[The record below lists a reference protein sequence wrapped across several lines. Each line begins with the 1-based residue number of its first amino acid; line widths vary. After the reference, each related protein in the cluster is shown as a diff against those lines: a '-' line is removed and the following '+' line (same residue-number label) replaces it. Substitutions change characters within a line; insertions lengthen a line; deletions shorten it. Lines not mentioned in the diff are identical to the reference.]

1 VAFLLRVSYDMRYFF
16 TDFEKGGRELT
27 TVGQIGID
35 LILNKKPFEKS
46 IGNMQN
52 TANDA
57 GAKIANSFSSMTKKI
72 NMAIGAIAVGKIG
85 QAIAKMGK
93 SCIDLGSDLA
103 EVQNVVDV
111 TFKTM
116 SGSVDKWAKSASA
129 QFGLSET
136 MAKKYV
142 GTFGSM
148 AEAFGFSEKQA
159 YNMSTALT
167 GLAGDVASF
176 YNISQDEAYTKLKSV
191 FSGETETLKDLGI
204 VMTQTALDSYSLA
217 NGYGKTTSA
226 MTEAEKVSL
235 RFAFVQNQLKNATG
249 DFARTQDSWAN
260 QTRILQLR
268 FESLKATIGQG
279 LISALN
285 PVLRMINDLL
295 GRVTSL
301 ADKFKSFMN
310 DVFGNTSSE
319 STSNSIDKATQ
330 SASSLTNEANNSS
343 NAINNISNSAKKAK
357 KSLAGFDKLNV
368 LTSSSASGT
377 GSSAN
382 NSTPSSSFSSGK
394 PKTSNKAIDKAL
406 NKYRDV
412 VNSIKNTFGKIKDA
426 VSAIGQ
432 SWVKVWK
439 NGTGD
444 KILTNIRRLL
454 KHCIDDIGLI
464 AEAFT
469 QAWKKGGLGDE
480 VIQSIMDRVNSLI
493 RLIDVIARDFGKIWS
508 DGTGVRIWTNILKI
522 IRNCNNSV
530 TALRQRITIAWN
542 KNQLG
547 QKIWRDILG
556 IVEDITGW
564 VADMSKIHLDW
575 LENLDLYPIMSAVE
589 KLTGAFR
596 RLLKAVGEKLKTAY
610 KDVLLPLAKWTI
622 EKAVPKLVEALG
634 DALDFVSQVINGMSA
649 GDISA
654 IAGALGAVGTSIV
667 VFKAGRTIASGID
680 KVRGAIS
687 LFFNFI
693 NKNPAVAVFLGF
705 ASAIG
710 AIVTAVRT
718 YNQLTWSASEAGKFA
733 KKIDELSS
741 NLEKAKDNIETTL
754 TETMDSLDKVYTD
767 NALIDGYE
775 KKLDELL
782 KKATLTPEEA
792 GQLNTIVKYFK
803 DNVPNFAKVWNN
815 YVQVSKNGTI
825 KLKGNQ
831 KTIRRE
837 IRKTIEQYKKLSAQE
852 AISDLA
858 TNTNKSKISA
868 KTELNKAENDYDK
881 YIQKLKKQDE
891 KVKRLKNTLIW
902 YENSKPNSYGTDSGY
917 LTTQTEYQG
926 AVATLN
932 SYTKQL
938 SKVEKPYKNALA
950 SYTKL
955 ETKTTELSKMQGVLN
970 GNYKDASA
978 VLLAYN
984 QGLISLD
991 DVQKNTKKSL
1001 GQLKKEAKK
1010 SGENVCLGFE
1020 KGTNEYTKK
1029 LVTNK
1034 NELATKYINQAK
1046 KTLGIHS
1053 PSKVM
1058 QKIGRYTAQGFLI
1071 GVNSQNKSVSKTM
1084 RRMWNR
1090 IKAPFTSVSEWF
1102 GNIFKGAWN
1111 AIKKAFTGVGKWFKN
1126 LFNGIISFIKAPINF
1141 LIDGLNTLIKGVN
1154 KISFDVPK
1162 WVPAIGGKKFGF
1174 DIPQIPKLAKGGL
1187 VKAPTLAVVGDNV
1200 GASTGNPEVVAPLNK
1215 LQSIINNNNSTDTA
1229 TQAEILAYLKRLYE
1243 LLIVFRNN
1251 GGNSYEFV
1259 AKLNG
1264 KQLFEE
1270 MVRQN
1275 ELDKKR
1281 HSGKSRLI

>member
-1 VAFLLRVSYDMRYFF
+1 M
-16 TDFEKGGRELT
+16 T
-27 TVGQIGID
+27 TAGQIGID
-35 LILNKKPFEKS
+35 LILNSTSFKKSLNNIQTKANNAGTKISKAFSSS
-46 IGNMQN
+46 INSTQAQIN
-52 TANDA
+52 SA
-57 GAKIANSFSSMTKKI
+57 GSKISNSFGKIAKTVGTAFSVAMITRF
-72 NMAIGAIAVGKIG
+72 
-85 QAIAKMGK
+85 GK
-93 SCIDLGSDLA
+93 SCIDLGSDLT

-111 TFKTM
+111 TFKNM
-116 SGSVDKWAKSASA
+116 SSSVDKWAKQSQS

-176 YNISQDEAYTKLKSV
+176 YNITQDEAYTKLKSV

-204 VMTQTALDSYSLA
+204 VMTQTALDSYALA

-235 RFAFVQNQLKNATG
+235 RFAFVQDQLKNATG

-268 FESLKATIGQG
+268 FESLKATLGQG
-279 LISALN
+279 LINVFA
-285 PVLRMINDLL
+285 PVLKLVNALIL
-295 GRVTSL
+295 RVGTL
-301 ADKFKSFMN
+301 ADKFKEFT
-310 DVFGNTSSE
+310 DKVFGNAGSSDTSNSLDSATK
-319 STSNSIDKATQ
+319 STSN
-330 SASSLTNEANNSS
+330 LTNEANNSS
-343 NAINNISNSAKKAK
+343 KAIDKVSKSAKKAK
-357 KSLAGFDKLNV
+357 NNLASFDKLNV
-368 LTSSSASGT
+368 LTKASTSATTSSNPSTSN
-377 GSSAN
+377 SSNLPKNIN
-382 NSTPSSSFSSGK
+382 NNTA
-394 PKTSNKAIDKAL
+394 NKAIDRVL
-406 NKYRDV
+406 NKWKSV
-412 VNSIKNTFGKIKDA
+412 INSIKNTLGKIKSA
-426 VSAIGQ
+426 LIAIGK
-432 SWVKVWK
+432 SWVNVWK
-439 NGTGD
+439 NGTGE
-444 KILTNIRRLL
+444 KILSNIRKLL
-454 KHCIDDIGLI
+454 KHCIDNIGFI
-464 AEAFT
+464 ADAFT
-469 QAWKKGGLGDE
+469 KAWEKGNLGNQ
-480 VIQSIMDRVNSLI
+480 VVQSILDRFNSLI
-493 RLIDVIARDFGKIWS
+493 ELIDVIAKDFGEVWNE
-508 DGTGVRIWTNILKI
+508 GVGVRIWTNILKI

-547 QKIWRDILG
+547 KKIWRDILG

-596 RLLKAVGEKLKTAY
+596 KLLKAIGEKLKTAY

-654 IAGALGAVGTSIV
+654 IAGALGAVGTAIV

-815 YVQVSKNGTI
+815 YVQASKNGTI

-831 KTIRRE
+831 KTIRAE
-837 IRKTIEQYKKLSAQE
+837 IKKTIEQYKNLANQQ

-858 TNTNKSKISA
+858 TTTTKSKISA

-891 KVKRLKNTLIW
+891 KVKKLKNTLIW

-917 LTTQTEYQG
+917 LTTQTKYQG

-938 SKVEKPYKNALA
+938 SKVEKPYKEALA

-970 GNYKDASA
+970 GNYSDASA

-1010 SGENVCLGFE
+1010 SGKNICFGLEE
-1020 KGTNEYTKK
+1020 GTKEYSNKLKTTK
-1029 LVTNK
+1029 NQ
-1034 NELATKYINQAK
+1034 LAESYLKQAK
-1046 KTLGIHS
+1046 DTLGIHS
-1053 PSKVM
+1053 PSREMK
-1058 QKIGRYTAQGFLI
+1058 KIGRYTAQGFLI

-1084 RRMWNR
+1084 QGLWNR
-1090 IKAPFTSVSEWF
+1090 IKSPFANVGTWF

-1126 LFNGIISFIKAPINF
+1126 LFNGILKFIKAPINF

-1162 WVPAIGGKKFGF
+1162 WVPGIGGKKFGF
-1174 DIPQIPKLAKGGL
+1174 DIPQIPHLAKGGL
-1187 VKAPTLAVVGDNV
+1187 VKAPTLAVVGDNM
-1200 GASTGNPEVVAPLNK
+1200 GASSGNPEVVSPLNK
-1215 LQSIINNNNSTDTA
+1215 LKGMIQESSDNGDT
-1229 TQAEILAYLKRLYE
+1229 EILSQILLYLKRMYE
-1243 LLIVFRNN
+1243 MFIIFRNK
-1251 GGNSYEFV
+1251 GGNTYEFV
-1259 AKLNG
+1259 AKING
-1264 KQLFEE
+1264 SDIFKEI
-1270 MVRQN
+1270 VKQN
-1275 ELDKKR
+1275 EMYKKR
-1281 HSGKSRLI
+1281 HNGKSAFV

>member
-1 VAFLLRVSYDMRYFF
+1 MLM
-16 TDFEKGGRELT
+16 T
-27 TVGQIGID
+27 TAGQIGID
-35 LILNKKPFEKS
+35 LILNSTSFKKSLNNIQTKANNAGTKISKAFSSS
-46 IGNMQN
+46 INSTQAQIN
-52 TANDA
+52 SA
-57 GAKIANSFSSMTKKI
+57 GSKISNSFGKIAKTVGTAFSVAMITRF
-72 NMAIGAIAVGKIG
+72 
-85 QAIAKMGK
+85 GK
-93 SCIDLGSDLA
+93 SCIDLGSDLT

-111 TFKTM
+111 TFKNM
-116 SGSVDKWAKSASA
+116 SSSVDKWAKQSQS

-159 YNMSTALT
+159 YNMSTTLT

-176 YNISQDEAYTKLKSV
+176 YNITQDEAYTKLKSV

-204 VMTQTALDSYSLA
+204 VMTQTALDSYALS
-217 NGYGKTTSA
+217 NGFGKTTSQ

-268 FESLKATIGQG
+268 FESLKATLGQG
-279 LISALN
+279 LIN
-285 PVLRMINDLL
+285 VFTPVLKLVNALIL
-295 GRVTSL
+295 RVGTL
-301 ADKFKSFMN
+301 ADKFKEFT
-310 DVFGNTSSE
+310 DKVFGNAGSSDTSNSLDSATK
-319 STSNSIDKATQ
+319 STSN
-330 SASSLTNEANNSS
+330 LTNEANNSS
-343 NAINNISNSAKKAK
+343 KAIDKVSKSATKAK
-357 KSLAGFDKLNV
+357 NNLASFDKLNV
-368 LTSSSASGT
+368 LTKTSTST
-377 GSSAN
+377 
-382 NSTPSSSFSSGK
+382 TPSSNPSTSNSSNL
-394 PKTSNKAIDKAL
+394 PKNINNNTANKAIDRVL
-406 NKYRDV
+406 NKWKSV
-412 VNSIKNTFGKIKDA
+412 INSIKNTLGKIKSA
-426 VSAIGQ
+426 LIAIGK
-432 SWVKVWK
+432 SWVNVWK
-439 NGTGD
+439 NGTGE
-444 KILTNIRRLL
+444 KILSNIRKLL
-454 KHCIDDIGLI
+454 KHCIDNIGFI
-464 AEAFT
+464 ADAFT
-469 QAWKKGGLGDE
+469 KAWKKGNLGNQ
-480 VIQSIMDRVNSLI
+480 VVQSILDRFNSLI
-493 RLIDVIARDFGKIWS
+493 ELIDVIAKDFGEVWNE
-508 DGTGVRIWTNILKI
+508 GVGVRIWTNILKI

-547 QKIWRDILG
+547 KKIWRDILG

-596 RLLKAVGEKLKTAY
+596 KLLKAIGEKLKTAY

-654 IAGALGAVGTSIV
+654 IAGALGAVGTAIV

-718 YNQLTWSASEAGKFA
+718 YNQLTWSTSEAGKFA

-741 NLEKAKDNIETTL
+741 DLEKTKDSIETTL

-815 YVQVSKNGTI
+815 YVQASKNGTI

-831 KTIRRE
+831 KTIRAE
-837 IRKTIEQYKKLSAQE
+837 IKKTIEQYKNLANQQ

-858 TNTNKSKISA
+858 TTTTKSKISA

-891 KVKRLKNTLIW
+891 KVKKLKNTLIW

-917 LTTQTEYQG
+917 LTTQTKYQG

-938 SKVEKPYKNALA
+938 SKVEKPYKEALA

-970 GNYKDASA
+970 GNYSDASA

-1010 SGENVCLGFE
+1010 SGKNICFGLEE
-1020 KGTNEYTKK
+1020 GTKEYSNKLKTTK
-1029 LVTNK
+1029 NQ
-1034 NELATKYINQAK
+1034 LAESYLKQAK
-1046 KTLGIHS
+1046 DTLGIHS
-1053 PSKVM
+1053 PSREMK
-1058 QKIGRYTAQGFLI
+1058 KIGRYTAQGFLI

-1090 IKAPFTSVSEWF
+1090 IKAPFTSVAEWF

-1126 LFNGIISFIKAPINF
+1126 LFNGILKFIKAPINF

-1154 KISFDVPK
+1154 KISFNVPK
-1162 WVPAIGGKKFGF
+1162 WVPSIGGKKFGF
-1174 DIPQIPKLAKGGL
+1174 DIPQIPHLAKGGL
-1187 VKAPTLAVVGDNV
+1187 VKAPTLAVVGDNM
-1200 GASTGNPEVVAPLNK
+1200 GASSGNPEVVSPLNK
-1215 LQSIINNNNSTDTA
+1215 LKGMIQESSDNGDT
-1229 TQAEILAYLKRLYE
+1229 EILSQILLYLKRMYE
-1243 LLIVFRNN
+1243 MFIIFRNK
-1251 GGNSYEFV
+1251 GGNTYEFI
-1259 AKLNG
+1259 AKING
-1264 KQLFEE
+1264 SDIFKEI
-1270 MVRQN
+1270 VKQN
-1275 ELDKKR
+1275 EMYKKR
-1281 HSGKSRLI
+1281 HNGKSAFV

>member
-1 VAFLLRVSYDMRYFF
+1 MLM
-16 TDFEKGGRELT
+16 T
-27 TVGQIGID
+27 TAGQIGID
-35 LILNKKPFEKS
+35 LILNSTSFKKS
-46 IGNMQN
+46 LNNIQ
-52 TANDA
+52 TQANNA
-57 GAKIANSFSSMTKKI
+57 GSKIAKSLSGVQSQANIAGSKISNSFSK
-72 NMAIGAIAVGKIG
+72 
-85 QAIAKMGK
+85 IAKVVGTAFSVAMITRFGK
-93 SCIDLGSDLA
+93 SCIDLGSDLT

-111 TFKTM
+111 TFKNM
-116 SGSVDKWAKSASA
+116 SSSVDKWAKSASS

-176 YNISQDEAYTKLKSV
+176 YNITQDEAYTKLKSV

-204 VMTQTALDSYSLA
+204 VMTQTALDSYALA

-235 RFAFVQNQLKNATG
+235 RFAFVQDQLKNATG

-268 FESLKATIGQG
+268 FESLKATLGQG

-295 GRVTSL
+295 GHITSL
-301 ADKFKSFMN
+301 ADRFKSFMN

-343 NAINNISNSAKKAK
+343 DAIKNISNSAKKAK

-377 GSSAN
+377 GSSTN
-382 NSTPSSSFSSGK
+382 NSTPSSTVSGK
-394 PKTSNKAIDKAL
+394 HKTSNKAIDKAL

-412 VNSIKNTFGKIKDA
+412 VNSIKNTFSKIKDA

-432 SWVKVWK
+432 SWVKIWK

-493 RLIDVIARDFGKIWS
+493 HLIDVITRDFGKVWS

-547 QKIWRDILG
+547 KKIWRDILG

-575 LENLDLYPIMSAVE
+575 LENLDLYPIMSVVE

-596 RLLKAVGEKLKTAY
+596 KLLKAVGEKLKTAY

-654 IAGALGAVGTSIV
+654 IAGALGAVGTAIV

-815 YVQVSKNGTI
+815 YVQASKNGTI

-831 KTIRRE
+831 KTIRAE
-837 IRKTIEQYKKLSAQE
+837 IKKTIEQYKNLANQQ

-858 TNTNKSKISA
+858 TTTTKSKISA

-891 KVKRLKNTLIW
+891 KVKKLKNTLIW

-917 LTTQTEYQG
+917 LTTQTKYQG

-938 SKVEKPYKNALA
+938 SKVEKPYKEALA

-1010 SGENVCLGFE
+1010 SGKNIYFGLEE
-1020 KGTNEYTKK
+1020 GTKEYSNKLKTTK
-1029 LVTNK
+1029 NQ
-1034 NELATKYINQAK
+1034 LAESYLKQAK
-1046 KTLGIHS
+1046 KTLGIRS
-1053 PSKVM
+1053 PSREMK
-1058 QKIGRYTAQGFLI
+1058 KIGRYTAQGFLL

-1090 IKAPFTSVSEWF
+1090 IKAPFTSVADWF

-1126 LFNGIISFIKAPINF
+1126 LFNGILKFIKAPINF

-1162 WVPAIGGKKFGF
+1162 WVPGIGGKKFGF
-1174 DIPQIPKLAKGGL
+1174 DIPQIPHLAKGGL
-1187 VKAPTLAVVGDNV
+1187 VKAPTLAVVGDNM
-1200 GASTGNPEVVAPLNK
+1200 GASSGNPEVVSPLNK
-1215 LQSIINNNNSTDTA
+1215 LKGMIQESSDNGDT
-1229 TQAEILAYLKRLYE
+1229 EILSQILLYLKRMYE
-1243 LLIVFRNN
+1243 MFIIFRNK
-1251 GGNSYEFV
+1251 GGNTYEFV
-1259 AKLNG
+1259 AKING
-1264 KQLFEE
+1264 SDIFKEI
-1270 MVRQN
+1270 VKQN
-1275 ELDKKR
+1275 EMYKKR
-1281 HSGKSRLI
+1281 HNGKSAFV

>member
-1 VAFLLRVSYDMRYFF
+1 MRVSYDMRYFF

-27 TVGQIGID
+27 SVGQIGID

-330 SASSLTNEANNSS
+330 SASNLTNEANNSS
-343 NAINNISNSAKKAK
+343 NAINNISSSAKKAK

-377 GSSAN
+377 GSSVN
-382 NSTPSSSFSSGK
+382 NSTPSSAVSGK

-426 VSAIGQ
+426 VIAIGQ

-469 QAWKKGGLGDE
+469 KAWKKGGLGDE

-493 RLIDVIARDFGKIWS
+493 RLIDVIARDFGKVWS

-547 QKIWRDILG
+547 KKIWRDILG

-596 RLLKAVGEKLKTAY
+596 KLLKAVGEKLKTAY

-634 DALDFVSQVINGMSA
+634 DALDFVSQVISGMSA

-654 IAGALGAVGTSIV
+654 IAGALGAVGTAIV
-667 VFKAGRTIASGID
+667 VFKAGRTIASGIN
-680 KVRGAIS
+680 KVRGAFS
-687 LFFNFI
+687 LFFDFI

-710 AIVTAVRT
+710 AIVTAVKT
-718 YNQLTWSASEAGKFA
+718 YSQLKWSTSEAGKFSQ
-733 KKIDELSS
+733 KMDEISS
-741 NLEKAKDNIETTL
+741 DLEKTKDDIETTL

-767 NALIDGYE
+767 NALIDEYE
-775 KKLDELL
+775 KKLDKLL

-803 DNVPNFAKVWNN
+803 DNVPNFTNVWNN

-831 KTIRRE
+831 KTIRGE

-858 TNTNKSKISA
+858 TNTTKSKISS
-868 KTELNKAENDYDK
+868 KTDLNKIEAEYDK
-881 YIQKLKKQDE
+881 GAEKIKKQNA
-891 KVKRLKNTLIW
+891 KVKKLHAEIVKIEKND
-902 YENSKPNSYGTDSGY
+902 PNYTFNGHYNHLLNQYDTEKGKLYDFTTAFDKVKKQYDKANKSY
-917 LTTQTEYQG
+917 
-926 AVATLN
+926 A
-932 SYTKQL
+932 
-938 SKVEKPYKNALA
+938 
-950 SYTKL
+950 KL
-955 ETKTTELSKMQGVLN
+955 DLQTTELSKIQGVLN

-1010 SGENVCLGFE
+1010 SGKNICFGLEE
-1020 KGTNEYTKK
+1020 GTKEYLDKLKTTK
-1029 LVTNK
+1029 NQ
-1034 NELATKYINQAK
+1034 LAESYLKQAK
-1046 KTLGIHS
+1046 DTLGIHS
-1053 PSKVM
+1053 PSREMK
-1058 QKIGRYTAQGFLI
+1058 KIGRYTAQGFLI
-1071 GVNSQNKSVSKTM
+1071 GVNSKNKSISKTM
-1084 RRMWNR
+1084 RGMWNR
-1090 IKAPFTSVSEWF
+1090 IKAPFTSVAEWF

-1229 TQAEILAYLKRLYE
+1229 TLAEILAYLKRLYE
-1243 LLIVFRNN
+1243 LLIVFKNN

>member
-1 VAFLLRVSYDMRYFF
+1 M
-16 TDFEKGGRELT
+16 T
-27 TVGQIGID
+27 TAGQIGID
-35 LILNKKPFEKS
+35 LILNSTSFKKSLNNIQTK
-46 IGNMQN
+46 
-52 TANDA
+52 ANNA
-57 GAKIANSFSSMTKKI
+57 GSKIAKSLSGVQSQANSVGSKVSNSFSK
-72 NMAIGAIAVGKIG
+72 
-85 QAIAKMGK
+85 IAKVVGTAFSVAMITRFGK
-93 SCIDLGSDLA
+93 SCIDLGSDLT

-111 TFKTM
+111 TFKNI
-116 SGSVDKWAKSASA
+116 SSSVDKWAKQSQS

-176 YNISQDEAYTKLKSV
+176 YNITQDEAYTKLKSV

-204 VMTQTALDSYSLA
+204 VMTQTALDSYALS
-217 NGYGKTTSA
+217 NGFGKTTSQ

-235 RFAFVQNQLKNATG
+235 RFAFVQDQLKNATG

-268 FESLKATIGQG
+268 FESLKATLGQG
-279 LISALN
+279 LINVFA
-285 PVLRMINDLL
+285 PVLKLVNALIL
-295 GRVTSL
+295 RVGTL
-301 ADKFKSFMN
+301 ADKFKEFT
-310 DVFGNTSSE
+310 DKVFGNAGSSDTSNSLDSATK
-319 STSNSIDKATQ
+319 STSN
-330 SASSLTNEANNSS
+330 LTNEANNSS
-343 NAINNISNSAKKAK
+343 KAIDKVSKSAKKAK
-357 KSLAGFDKLNV
+357 NNLANFDKLNV
-368 LTSSSASGT
+368 LTKTSTST
-377 GSSAN
+377 
-382 NSTPSSSFSSGK
+382 TPSSNPSTSNSSNL
-394 PKTSNKAIDKAL
+394 PKNINNNTANKAIDRVL
-406 NKYRDV
+406 NKWKSV
-412 VNSIKNTFGKIKDA
+412 INSIKNTLGKIKSA
-426 VSAIGQ
+426 LIAIGK
-432 SWVKVWK
+432 SWVNVWK
-439 NGTGD
+439 NGTGE
-444 KILTNIRRLL
+444 KILSNIRKLL
-454 KHCIDDIGLI
+454 KHCIDNIGFI
-464 AEAFT
+464 ADAFT
-469 QAWKKGGLGDE
+469 KAWKKGNLGNQ
-480 VIQSIMDRVNSLI
+480 VVQSILDRFNSLI
-493 RLIDVIARDFGKIWS
+493 ELIDVIAKDFGEVWNE
-508 DGTGVRIWTNILKI
+508 GVGVRIWTNILKI

-547 QKIWRDILG
+547 KKIWRDILG

-596 RLLKAVGEKLKTAY
+596 KLLKAVGEKLKTAY

-654 IAGALGAVGTSIV
+654 IAGALSAVGTAIV

-741 NLEKAKDNIETTL
+741 DLEKTKDNIETTL

-815 YVQVSKNGTI
+815 YVQASKNGTI

-831 KTIRRE
+831 KTIRAE
-837 IRKTIEQYKKLSAQE
+837 IKKTIEQYKNLANQQ

-858 TNTNKSKISA
+858 TTTTKSKISA

-891 KVKRLKNTLIW
+891 KVKKLKNTLIW

-917 LTTQTEYQG
+917 LTTQTKYQG

-938 SKVEKPYKNALA
+938 SKVEKPYKEALA

-970 GNYKDASA
+970 GNYSDASA

-1010 SGENVCLGFE
+1010 SGKNICFGLEE
-1020 KGTNEYTKK
+1020 GTKEYSNKLKTTK
-1029 LVTNK
+1029 NQ
-1034 NELATKYINQAK
+1034 LAESYLKQAK
-1046 KTLGIHS
+1046 DTLGIHS
-1053 PSKVM
+1053 PSREMK
-1058 QKIGRYTAQGFLI
+1058 KIGRYTAQGFLI
-1071 GVNSQNKSVSKTM
+1071 GVNSQNKNVSKTM

-1162 WVPAIGGKKFGF
+1162 WVPSIGGKKFGF
-1174 DIPQIPKLAKGGL
+1174 DIPQIPHLAKGGL
-1187 VKAPTLAVVGDNV
+1187 VKAPTLAVVGDNM
-1200 GASTGNPEVVAPLNK
+1200 GASSGNPEVVSPLNK
-1215 LQSIINNNNSTDTA
+1215 LKGMIQESSDNGDT
-1229 TQAEILAYLKRLYE
+1229 EILSQILLYLKRMYE
-1243 LLIVFRNN
+1243 MFIIFRNK
-1251 GGNSYEFV
+1251 GGNTYEFV
-1259 AKLNG
+1259 AKING
-1264 KQLFEE
+1264 SDIFKEI
-1270 MVRQN
+1270 VKQN
-1275 ELDKKR
+1275 EMYKKR
-1281 HSGKSRLI
+1281 HNGKSAFV

>member
-1 VAFLLRVSYDMRYFF
+1 M
-16 TDFEKGGRELT
+16 T
-27 TVGQIGID
+27 TAGQIGID
-35 LILNKKPFEKS
+35 LILNSTSFKKS
-46 IGNMQN
+46 LNNIQ
-52 TANDA
+52 TQANNA
-57 GAKIANSFSSMTKKI
+57 GSKISNSFSK
-72 NMAIGAIAVGKIG
+72 
-85 QAIAKMGK
+85 IAKVVGTAFSVAMITRFGK
-93 SCIDLGSDLA
+93 SCIDLGSDLT

-111 TFKTM
+111 TFKNM
-116 SGSVDKWAKSASA
+116 SSSVDKWAKQSQS

-176 YNISQDEAYTKLKSV
+176 YNITQDEAYTKLKSV

-204 VMTQTALDSYSLA
+204 VMTQTALDSYALA

-235 RFAFVQNQLKNATG
+235 RFAFVQDQLKNATG

-268 FESLKATIGQG
+268 FESLKATLGQG
-279 LISALN
+279 LIN
-285 PVLRMINDLL
+285 VFTPVLKLVNALIL
-295 GRVTSL
+295 RVGTL
-301 ADKFKSFMN
+301 ADKFKEFT
-310 DVFGNTSSE
+310 DKVFGNAGSSDTSNSLDSATK
-319 STSNSIDKATQ
+319 STSN
-330 SASSLTNEANNSS
+330 LTNEANNSS
-343 NAINNISNSAKKAK
+343 NAINNISSSAKKAK

-368 LTSSSASGT
+368 LTSNSTSGT

-382 NSTPSSSFSSGK
+382 NSTPSSSVSGK

-426 VSAIGQ
+426 LSAIGQ
-432 SWVKVWK
+432 SWAKIWK

-469 QAWKKGGLGDE
+469 KAWKKGGLGDE

-493 RLIDVIARDFGKIWS
+493 RLIDVIARDFGKVWS

-547 QKIWRDILG
+547 KKIWRDILG

-596 RLLKAVGEKLKTAY
+596 KLLKAIGEKLKTAY

-634 DALDFVSQVINGMSA
+634 DALDFVSQVISGMSA

-654 IAGALGAVGTSIV
+654 IAGALGAVGTAVV

-710 AIVTAVRT
+710 AIVTAVKT
-718 YNQLTWSASEAGKFA
+718 YSQLKWSTSEAGKFSQ
-733 KKIDELSS
+733 KMDEISS
-741 NLEKAKDNIETTL
+741 DLEKTKDDIETTL

-767 NALIDGYE
+767 NALIDEYE

-803 DNVPNFAKVWNN
+803 DNVPNFTKVWNN

-825 KLKGNQ
+825 ELKGNQ
-831 KTIRRE
+831 KTIRAE
-837 IRKTIEQYKKLSAQE
+837 IKKTIEQYKNLANQQ

-858 TNTNKSKISA
+858 TSTSKEKISS
-868 KTELNKAENDYDK
+868 KTKLNDIEEDYNKYANKIKKEN
-881 YIQKLKKQDE
+881 E
-891 KVKRLKNTLIW
+891 KVKRLSNTLIW
-902 YENSKPNSYGTDSGY
+902 YENSDPYYSTNGEYLKVQGQYQQAKANLTDF
-917 LTTQTEYQG
+917 TNAFE
-926 AVATLN
+926 
-932 SYTKQL
+932 
-938 SKVEKPYKNALA
+938 KVKKKYDEANK

-955 ETKTTELSKMQGVLN
+955 DLQTTELSKIQGVLN

-1010 SGENVCLGFE
+1010 SGKNICFGLEE
-1020 KGTNEYTKK
+1020 GTKEYSDKLKTTK
-1029 LVTNK
+1029 NQ
-1034 NELATKYINQAK
+1034 LAESYLKQAK
-1046 KTLGIHS
+1046 DTLGIHS
-1053 PSKVM
+1053 PSREMK
-1058 QKIGRYTAQGFLI
+1058 KIGRYTAQGFLI

-1084 RRMWNR
+1084 QGVWNR
-1090 IKAPFTSVSEWF
+1090 IKSPFANVGTWF
-1102 GNIFKGAWN
+1102 SNIFKGAWN
-1111 AIKKAFTGVGKWFKN
+1111 GIKSVFSGVDKWFKN
-1126 LFNGIISFIKAPINF
+1126 LFNGILKFIKAPINF

-1162 WVPAIGGKKFGF
+1162 WVPSIGGKKFGF
-1174 DIPQIPKLAKGGL
+1174 DIQQIPHLAKGGL
-1187 VKAPTLAVVGDNV
+1187 VKAPTLAVVGDNM
-1200 GASTGNPEVVAPLNK
+1200 GASSGNPEVVSPLNK
-1215 LQSIINNNNSTDTA
+1215 LKGMIQESSDNGDT
-1229 TQAEILAYLKRLYE
+1229 EILSQILLYLKRMYE
-1243 LLIVFRNN
+1243 MFIIFRNK
-1251 GGNSYEFV
+1251 GGNTYEFV
-1259 AKLNG
+1259 AKING
-1264 KQLFEE
+1264 SDIFKEI
-1270 MVRQN
+1270 VKQN
-1275 ELDKKR
+1275 EMYKKR
-1281 HSGKSRLI
+1281 HNGKSAFV

>member
-1 VAFLLRVSYDMRYFF
+1 MRVSYDMRYFF

-27 TVGQIGID
+27 SVGQIGID

-93 SCIDLGSDLA
+93 SCIDLGSDLT

-111 TFKTM
+111 TFKSM
-116 SGSVDKWAKSASA
+116 SGSVDKWAKSASS

-148 AEAFGFSEKQA
+148 AEVFGFSEKQA

-176 YNISQDEAYTKLKSV
+176 YNITQDEAYTKLKSV

-204 VMTQTALDSYSLA
+204 VMTQTALDSYALS
-217 NGYGKTTSA
+217 NGFGKTTSQ

-235 RFAFVQNQLKNATG
+235 RFAFVQDQLKNATG

-301 ADKFKSFMN
+301 ADRFKSFMN

-343 NAINNISNSAKKAK
+343 DAIKNISNSAKKAK

-382 NSTPSSSFSSGK
+382 NSTPSSTVSGK

-412 VNSIKNTFGKIKDA
+412 VNSIKNTFSKIKDA

-432 SWVKVWK
+432 SWVKIWK

-493 RLIDVIARDFGKIWS
+493 HLIDVIARDFGKVWS

-547 QKIWRDILG
+547 KKIWRDILG

-564 VADMSKIHLDW
+564 LADMSKIHLDW

-596 RLLKAVGEKLKTAY
+596 KLLKAIGEKLKTAY

-654 IAGALGAVGTSIV
+654 IAGALGAVGTAIV

-693 NKNPAVAVFLGF
+693 NKNPAVSVFLGF

-831 KTIRRE
+831 KTIRAE
-837 IRKTIEQYKKLSAQE
+837 IKKTIEQYKNLANQQ

-858 TNTNKSKISA
+858 TTTTKSKISA

-891 KVKRLKNTLIW
+891 KVKKLKNTLIW

-917 LTTQTEYQG
+917 LTTQTKYQG

-938 SKVEKPYKNALA
+938 SKVEKPYKDALA
-950 SYTKL
+950 SYAKL
-955 ETKTTELSKMQGVLN
+955 DLQTTELSKIQGVLN

-1010 SGENVCLGFE
+1010 SGKNICFGLEE
-1020 KGTNEYTKK
+1020 GTKEYSNKLKTTK
-1029 LVTNK
+1029 NQ
-1034 NELATKYINQAK
+1034 LAESYLKQAK
-1046 KTLGIHS
+1046 KTLGIRS
-1053 PSKVM
+1053 PSREM
-1058 QKIGRYTAQGFLI
+1058 RKIGRYTAQGFLL

-1162 WVPAIGGKKFGF
+1162 WVPGIGGKKFGF
-1174 DIPQIPKLAKGGL
+1174 DIPQIPHLAKGGL
-1187 VKAPTLAVVGDNV
+1187 VKTPTLAVVGDNM
-1200 GASTGNPEVVAPLNK
+1200 GASSGNPEVVSPLNK
-1215 LQSIINNNNSTDTA
+1215 LKGMIQESSDNGDT
-1229 TQAEILAYLKRLYE
+1229 EILSQILLYLKRMYE
-1243 LLIVFRNN
+1243 MFIIFRNK
-1251 GGNSYEFV
+1251 GGNTYEFV
-1259 AKLNG
+1259 AKING
-1264 KQLFEE
+1264 SDIFKEI
-1270 MVRQN
+1270 VKQN
-1275 ELDKKR
+1275 EMYKKR
-1281 HSGKSRLI
+1281 HNGKSAFV

>member
-1 VAFLLRVSYDMRYFF
+1 MAFLLRVSYDTRYFF
-16 TDFEKGGRELT
+16 TDFEKGGRKLT
-27 TVGQIGID
+27 SVGQIGID
-35 LILNKKPFEKS
+35 LILNKRPFEKS

-57 GAKIANSFSSMTKKI
+57 GAKIANSFSSMSKKI

-85 QAIAKMGK
+85 QAISKMGK
-93 SCIDLGSDLA
+93 SCIDLGSDLT

-116 SGSVDKWAKSASA
+116 SGSVDKWAKSASS

-176 YNISQDEAYTKLKSV
+176 YNITQDEAYTKLKSV

-204 VMTQTALDSYSLA
+204 VMTQTALDSYALA

-249 DFARTQDSWAN
+249 DFSRTQDQWAN

-285 PVLRMINDLL
+285 PVLLMINDLL

-310 DVFGNTSSE
+310 DVFGNKSSE
-319 STSNSIDKATQ
+319 SASNSIDKATQ

-343 NAINNISNSAKKAK
+343 NAINNISNSAKNAK

-368 LTSSSASGT
+368 LTSNSASGT

-382 NSTPSSSFSSGK
+382 NSTPSSAVSGK
-394 PKTSNKAIDKAL
+394 PKTNSNKAIDKAL

-432 SWVKVWK
+432 SWAKVWK
-439 NGTGD
+439 NGTGN

-469 QAWKKGGLGDE
+469 KAWKKGGLGDE

-493 RLIDVIARDFGKIWS
+493 RLIDVIARDFGKVWS

-547 QKIWRDILG
+547 KKIWRDILG

-654 IAGALGAVGTSIV
+654 IAGALGAVGTAIV

-680 KVRGAIS
+680 KVRGAFS
-687 LFFNFI
+687 LFFDFI

-710 AIVTAVRT
+710 AIVTAVKT
-718 YNQLTWSASEAGKFA
+718 YSQLKWSTSEAGKFSQ
-733 KKIDELSS
+733 KMDEISS
-741 NLEKAKDNIETTL
+741 DLEKTKDDIETTL

-767 NALIDGYE
+767 NALIDEYE

-803 DNVPNFAKVWNN
+803 DNVPNFTKVWNN

-831 KTIRRE
+831 KTIRSE
-837 IRKTIEQYKKLSAQE
+837 IKRTIEQYKNLANQQ

-858 TNTNKSKISA
+858 TSTSKEKISS
-868 KTELNKAENDYDK
+868 KTKLNDIEEDYNKYANKIKKEN
-881 YIQKLKKQDE
+881 E
-891 KVKRLKNTLIW
+891 KVKRLSNTLIW
-902 YENSKPNSYGTDSGY
+902 YENSDPYYSTNGEYLKVQGQYQQAKANLTDF
-917 LTTQTEYQG
+917 TNAFE
-926 AVATLN
+926 
-932 SYTKQL
+932 
-938 SKVEKPYKNALA
+938 KVKKKYDEANK

-955 ETKTTELSKMQGVLN
+955 DLQTTELSKIQGVLN

-1010 SGENVCLGFE
+1010 SGKNICFGLEE
-1020 KGTNEYTKK
+1020 GTKEYSDKLKTTK
-1029 LVTNK
+1029 NQ
-1034 NELATKYINQAK
+1034 LAESYLKQAK
-1046 KTLGIHS
+1046 DTLGIHS
-1053 PSKVM
+1053 PSREMK
-1058 QKIGRYTAQGFLI
+1058 KIGRYTAQGFLI
-1071 GVNSQNKSVSKTM
+1071 GVNSKNKSISKTM
-1084 RRMWNR
+1084 RGMWNR
-1090 IKAPFTSVSEWF
+1090 IKAPFTSVAEWF

-1243 LLIVFRNN
+1243 LLIVFKNN

-1281 HSGKSRLI
+1281 HNGKSRLI

>member
-1 VAFLLRVSYDMRYFF
+1 M
-16 TDFEKGGRELT
+16 T
-27 TVGQIGID
+27 TAGQIGID
-35 LILNKKPFEKS
+35 LILNSTSFKKSLNNIQTKANNAGTKISKAFSSSINSTQAQINSAGSKISNSFGKIAKVVGTAFSVAMITRFSKECVSAANIQTEAETKLTTVMRQRMSASNKAISSVKNYASALQETGVVGDEVQLAGAQQLSTFLKTDDALKKLMPAMNNLAVQQNGVNVTSES
-46 IGNMQN
+46 MVNIGNLMGKVMQGQTSALTRVGITFSDAQAQVLKYGNEEQRAAMLSQVITDNVGNMNKALAN
-52 TANDA
+52 TPA
-57 GAKIANSFSSMTKKI
+57 GRIQQLKNSFGDMQETLGRGLNNVFSPMLGFLTKIVTKLSQVASGFENLTKKI
-72 NMAIGAIAVGKIG
+72 FGDSNSEQSSAGMNNLSTGA
-85 QAIAKMGK
+85 
-93 SCIDLGSDLA
+93 D
-103 EVQNVVDV
+103 N
-111 TFKTM
+111 TTT
-116 SGSVDKWAKSASA
+116 SVDNNTKAINNNAK
-129 QFGLSET
+129 
-136 MAKKYV
+136 AKKK
-142 GTFGSM
+142 
-148 AEAFGFSEKQA
+148 AER
-159 YNMSTALT
+159 
-167 GLAGDVASF
+167 
-176 YNISQDEAYTKLKSV
+176 
-191 FSGETETLKDLGI
+191 
-204 VMTQTALDSYSLA
+204 SLA
-217 NGYGKTTSA
+217 N
-226 MTEAEKVSL
+226 
-235 RFAFVQNQLKNATG
+235 
-249 DFARTQDSWAN
+249 
-260 QTRILQLR
+260 
-268 FESLKATIGQG
+268 
-279 LISALN
+279 
-285 PVLRMINDLL
+285 
-295 GRVTSL
+295 
-301 ADKFKSFMN
+301 
-310 DVFGNTSSE
+310 
-319 STSNSIDKATQ
+319 
-330 SASSLTNEANNSS
+330 
-343 NAINNISNSAKKAK
+343 
-357 KSLAGFDKLNV
+357 FDKLNV
-368 LTSSSASGT
+368 LTKTSTST
-377 GSSAN
+377 
-382 NSTPSSSFSSGK
+382 TPSSNPSTSNSSNL
-394 PKTSNKAIDKAL
+394 PKNINNNTANKAIDRVL
-406 NKYRDV
+406 NKWKSV
-412 VNSIKNTFGKIKDA
+412 INSIKNTLGKIKSA
-426 VSAIGQ
+426 LIAIGK
-432 SWVKVWK
+432 SWVNVWK
-439 NGTGD
+439 NGTGE
-444 KILTNIRRLL
+444 KILSNIRKLL
-454 KHCIDDIGLI
+454 KHCIDNIGFI
-464 AEAFT
+464 ADAFT
-469 QAWKKGGLGDE
+469 KAWEKGNLGNQ
-480 VIQSIMDRVNSLI
+480 VVQSILDRFNSLI
-493 RLIDVIARDFGKIWS
+493 ELVDVIAKDFGEVWNE
-508 DGTGVRIWTNILKI
+508 GVGVRIWTNILKI

-547 QKIWRDILG
+547 KKIWRDILG

-596 RLLKAVGEKLKTAY
+596 KLLKAIGEKLKTAY

-654 IAGALGAVGTSIV
+654 IAGALGAVGTAIV

-815 YVQVSKNGTI
+815 YVQASKNGTI

-831 KTIRRE
+831 KTIRAE
-837 IRKTIEQYKKLSAQE
+837 IKKTIEQYKNLANQQ

-858 TNTNKSKISA
+858 TTTTKSKISA

-891 KVKRLKNTLIW
+891 KVKKLKNTLIW

-917 LTTQTEYQG
+917 LTTQTKYQG

-938 SKVEKPYKNALA
+938 SKVEKPYKEALA

-970 GNYKDASA
+970 GNYSDASA

-1010 SGENVCLGFE
+1010 SGKNICFGLEE
-1020 KGTNEYTKK
+1020 GTKEYSNKLKTTK
-1029 LVTNK
+1029 NQ
-1034 NELATKYINQAK
+1034 LAESYLKQAK
-1046 KTLGIHS
+1046 DTLGIHS
-1053 PSKVM
+1053 PSREMK
-1058 QKIGRYTAQGFLI
+1058 KIGRYTAQGFLI
-1071 GVNSQNKSVSKTM
+1071 GVNSQNKNVSKTM

-1126 LFNGIISFIKAPINF
+1126 LFNGILKFIKAPINF

-1162 WVPAIGGKKFGF
+1162 WVPGIGGKKFGF
-1174 DIPQIPKLAKGGL
+1174 DIPQIPHLAKGGL
-1187 VKAPTLAVVGDNV
+1187 VKAPTLAVVGDNM
-1200 GASTGNPEVVAPLNK
+1200 GASSGNPEVVSPLNK
-1215 LQSIINNNNSTDTA
+1215 LKGMIQESSDNGDT
-1229 TQAEILAYLKRLYE
+1229 EILSQILLYLKRMYE
-1243 LLIVFRNN
+1243 MFIIFRNK
-1251 GGNSYEFV
+1251 GGNTYEFV
-1259 AKLNG
+1259 AKING
-1264 KQLFEE
+1264 SDIFKEI
-1270 MVRQN
+1270 VKQN
-1275 ELDKKR
+1275 EMYKKR
-1281 HSGKSRLI
+1281 HNGKSAFV

>member
-1 VAFLLRVSYDMRYFF
+1 MLM
-16 TDFEKGGRELT
+16 T
-27 TVGQIGID
+27 TAGQIGID
-35 LILNKKPFEKS
+35 LILNSTSFKKS
-46 IGNMQN
+46 LNNIQ
-52 TANDA
+52 TQANNA
-57 GAKIANSFSSMTKKI
+57 GSKIAKSLSGVQSQANSVGSKVSNSFIK
-72 NMAIGAIAVGKIG
+72 
-85 QAIAKMGK
+85 IAKVVGTAFSVAMITSFSK
-93 SCIDLGSDLA
+93 SCIDLGSDLT

-111 TFKTM
+111 TFKNM
-116 SGSVDKWAKSASA
+116 SSSVDKWAKSASS

-176 YNISQDEAYTKLKSV
+176 YNITQDEAYTKLKSV

-204 VMTQTALDSYSLA
+204 VMTQTALDSYALA

-235 RFAFVQNQLKNATG
+235 RFAFVQDQLKNATG

-268 FESLKATIGQG
+268 FESLKATLGQG
-279 LISALN
+279 FIN
-285 PVLRMINDLL
+285 VFTPVLKLVNALIL
-295 GRVTSL
+295 RVGAL
-301 ADKFKSFMN
+301 ADKFKEFT
-310 DVFGNTSSE
+310 DKVFGNAGSSDTSNSLDSATK
-319 STSNSIDKATQ
+319 STSN
-330 SASSLTNEANNSS
+330 LTNEANNSS
-343 NAINNISNSAKKAK
+343 KAIDKVSKSAKKAK
-357 KSLAGFDKLNV
+357 NNLANFDKLNV
-368 LTSSSASGT
+368 LT
-377 GSSAN
+377 
-382 NSTPSSSFSSGK
+382 
-394 PKTSNKAIDKAL
+394 KTSTSTTTSSNPSTSHSSNLPKNINNNNTANKAIDRVL
-406 NKYRDV
+406 NKWKSV
-412 VNSIKNTFGKIKDA
+412 INSIKNTLGKIKSA
-426 VSAIGQ
+426 LIAIGK
-432 SWVKVWK
+432 SWVNVWK
-439 NGTGD
+439 NGTGE
-444 KILTNIRRLL
+444 KILSNIRKLL
-454 KHCIDDIGLI
+454 KHCIDNIGFI
-464 AEAFT
+464 ADAFT
-469 QAWKKGGLGDE
+469 KAWEKGNLGNQ
-480 VIQSIMDRVNSLI
+480 VVQSILDRFNSLI
-493 RLIDVIARDFGKIWS
+493 ELIDVIAKDFGEVWNE
-508 DGTGVRIWTNILKI
+508 GVGVRIWTNILKI

-547 QKIWRDILG
+547 KKIWRDILG

-596 RLLKAVGEKLKTAY
+596 KLLKAIGEKLKTAY

-654 IAGALGAVGTSIV
+654 IAGALGAVGTAIV

-693 NKNPAVAVFLGF
+693 NKNPAVSVFLGF

-831 KTIRRE
+831 KTIRAE
-837 IRKTIEQYKKLSAQE
+837 IKKTIEQYKNLANQQ

-858 TNTNKSKISA
+858 TTTTKSKISA

-891 KVKRLKNTLIW
+891 KVKKLKNTLIW

-917 LTTQTEYQG
+917 LTTQTKYQG

-938 SKVEKPYKNALA
+938 SKVEKPYKDALA
-950 SYTKL
+950 SYAKL

-1090 IKAPFTSVSEWF
+1090 IKAPFTSVADWF
-1102 GNIFKGAWN
+1102 GNIFKCAWN

-1126 LFNGIISFIKAPINF
+1126 LFNGILKFIKAPINF

-1162 WVPAIGGKKFGF
+1162 WVPGIGGKKFGF
-1174 DIPQIPKLAKGGL
+1174 DIPQIPHLAKGGL
-1187 VKAPTLAVVGDNV
+1187 VKAPTLAVVGDNM
-1200 GASTGNPEVVAPLNK
+1200 GASSGNPEVVSPLNK
-1215 LQSIINNNNSTDTA
+1215 LKGMIQESSDNGDT
-1229 TQAEILAYLKRLYE
+1229 EILSQILLYLKRMYE
-1243 LLIVFRNN
+1243 MFIIFRNK
-1251 GGNSYEFV
+1251 GGNTYEFV
-1259 AKLNG
+1259 AKING
-1264 KQLFEE
+1264 SDIFKEI
-1270 MVRQN
+1270 VKQN
-1275 ELDKKR
+1275 EMYKKR
-1281 HSGKSRLI
+1281 HNGKSAFV

>member
-1 VAFLLRVSYDMRYFF
+1 MAFLLRVSYDMRYFF
-16 TDFEKGGRELT
+16 IDFEKGGRELT
-27 TVGQIGID
+27 SVGQIGID

-176 YNISQDEAYTKLKSV
+176 YNITQDEAYTKLKSV

-204 VMTQTALDSYSLA
+204 VMTQTALDSYALA

-343 NAINNISNSAKKAK
+343 DAIKNISNSAKKAK

-382 NSTPSSSFSSGK
+382 NSTPSSAVSGK

-412 VNSIKNTFGKIKDA
+412 VNSIKNTFSKIKDA

-432 SWVKVWK
+432 SWVKIWK

-444 KILTNIRRLL
+444 KILTNIRRML

-493 RLIDVIARDFGKIWS
+493 RLIDVIARDFGKVWS

-547 QKIWRDILG
+547 KKIWRDILG

-654 IAGALGAVGTSIV
+654 IAGALGAVGTAIV
-667 VFKAGRTIASGID
+667 VFKAGRTIASGIN
-680 KVRGAIS
+680 KVRGAFS
-687 LFFNFI
+687 LFFDFI

-710 AIVTAVRT
+710 AIVTAVKT
-718 YNQLTWSASEAGKFA
+718 YSQLKWSTSEAGKFSQ
-733 KKIDELSS
+733 KMDEISS
-741 NLEKAKDNIETTL
+741 DLEKTKDDIETTL

-767 NALIDGYE
+767 NALIDEYE

-803 DNVPNFAKVWNN
+803 DNVPNFTKVWNN

-831 KTIRRE
+831 KTIRGE

-858 TNTNKSKISA
+858 TNTTKSKISS
-868 KTELNKAENDYDK
+868 KTELNKIESEYYKGAEKIKKQNDKVKKLHAEIVKIEQNDPNYTFNGHYNNLLNQYDNEKGKLYDFTTAFDKVKKQYDK
-881 YIQKLKKQDE
+881 ANKSYAKLDLQ
-891 KVKRLKNTLIW
+891 
-902 YENSKPNSYGTDSGY
+902 
-917 LTTQTEYQG
+917 
-926 AVATLN
+926 
-932 SYTKQL
+932 
-938 SKVEKPYKNALA
+938 
-950 SYTKL
+950 
-955 ETKTTELSKMQGVLN
+955 TTELSKIQGVLN

-1010 SGENVCLGFE
+1010 SGKNICFGLEE
-1020 KGTNEYTKK
+1020 GTKEYSDKLKTTK
-1029 LVTNK
+1029 NQ
-1034 NELATKYINQAK
+1034 LAESYLKQAK
-1046 KTLGIHS
+1046 DTLGIHS
-1053 PSKVM
+1053 PSREMK
-1058 QKIGRYTAQGFLI
+1058 KIGRYTAQGFLI
-1071 GVNSQNKSVSKTM
+1071 GVNSKNKSISKTM
-1084 RRMWNR
+1084 RGMWNR
-1090 IKAPFTSVSEWF
+1090 IKAPFASVAEWF

-1141 LIDGLNTLIKGVN
+1141 LIDGLNALIKGVN

-1251 GGNSYEFV
+1251 GGNSYEFI

-1264 KQLFEE
+1264 KELFEE

-1281 HSGKSRLI
+1281 HNGKSRLI

>member
-1 VAFLLRVSYDMRYFF
+1 MLM
-16 TDFEKGGRELT
+16 T
-27 TVGQIGID
+27 TAGQIGID
-35 LILNKKPFEKS
+35 LILNSTSFKKS
-46 IGNMQN
+46 LNNIQ
-52 TANDA
+52 TQANNA
-57 GAKIANSFSSMTKKI
+57 GSKIAKSLSGVQSQANIVGSKISNSFSK
-72 NMAIGAIAVGKIG
+72 
-85 QAIAKMGK
+85 IAKVVGTAFSVAMITRFGK

-111 TFKTM
+111 TFKNM
-116 SGSVDKWAKSASA
+116 SSSVDKWAKSASA

-176 YNISQDEAYTKLKSV
+176 YNITQDEAYTKLKSV

-204 VMTQTALDSYSLA
+204 VMTQTALDSYALS
-217 NGYGKTTSA
+217 NGFGKTTSQ

-343 NAINNISNSAKKAK
+343 DAIKNISNSAKKAK

-368 LTSSSASGT
+368 LTSSSTSGI
-377 GSSAN
+377 GSSVN
-382 NSTPSSSFSSGK
+382 NSTPSSAVSGK

-412 VNSIKNTFGKIKDA
+412 VNSIKNTFNKIKDA
-426 VSAIGQ
+426 VGAIGQ
-432 SWVKVWK
+432 SWVKIWK

-469 QAWKKGGLGDE
+469 KAWKKGGLGDE

-493 RLIDVIARDFGKIWS
+493 RLIDVIARDFGKVWS
-508 DGTGVRIWTNILKI
+508 DGTGVRIWTNILQI

-547 QKIWRDILG
+547 KKIWRDILG

-575 LENLDLYPIMSAVE
+575 LENLDLYPIMSSVE

-596 RLLKAVGEKLKTAY
+596 KLLKAVGEKLKTAY

-654 IAGALGAVGTSIV
+654 IAGALGAVGTAIV

-831 KTIRRE
+831 KTIRAE
-837 IRKTIEQYKKLSAQE
+837 IKKTIEQYKNLANQQ

-858 TNTNKSKISA
+858 TTTTKSKISA

-917 LTTQTEYQG
+917 LTTQTKYQG

-938 SKVEKPYKNALA
+938 SKVEKPYKDALA
-950 SYTKL
+950 SYAKL

-1046 KTLGIHS
+1046 TTLGIHS

-1126 LFNGIISFIKAPINF
+1126 LFNGILKFIKAPINF

-1162 WVPAIGGKKFGF
+1162 WVPSIGGKKFGF
-1174 DIPQIPKLAKGGL
+1174 DIPQIPHLAKGGL
-1187 VKAPTLAVVGDNV
+1187 VKAPTLAVVGDNM
-1200 GASTGNPEVVAPLNK
+1200 GASSGNPEVVSPLNK
-1215 LQSIINNNNSTDTA
+1215 LKGMIQESSDNGDT
-1229 TQAEILAYLKRLYE
+1229 EILSQILLYLKRMYE
-1243 LLIVFRNN
+1243 MFIIFRNK
-1251 GGNSYEFV
+1251 GGNTYEFV
-1259 AKLNG
+1259 AKING
-1264 KQLFEE
+1264 SDIFKEI
-1270 MVRQN
+1270 VKQN
-1275 ELDKKR
+1275 EMYKKR
-1281 HSGKSRLI
+1281 HNGKSAFV

>member
-1 VAFLLRVSYDMRYFF
+1 M
-16 TDFEKGGRELT
+16 T
-27 TVGQIGID
+27 TAGQIGID
-35 LILNKKPFEKS
+35 LILNSTSFKKS
-46 IGNMQN
+46 LNNIQ
-52 TANDA
+52 TQANNA
-57 GAKIANSFSSMTKKI
+57 GSKIAKSLSGVQSQANIAGSKISNSFSK
-72 NMAIGAIAVGKIG
+72 
-85 QAIAKMGK
+85 IAKVVGTAFSVAMITRFGK
-93 SCIDLGSDLA
+93 SCIDLGSDLT

-111 TFKTM
+111 TFKNM
-116 SGSVDKWAKSASA
+116 SSSVDKWAKSASS

-176 YNISQDEAYTKLKSV
+176 YNITQDEAYTKLKSV

-204 VMTQTALDSYSLA
+204 VMTQTALDSYALA

-235 RFAFVQNQLKNATG
+235 RFAFVQDQLKNATG

-268 FESLKATIGQG
+268 FESLKATLGQG

-295 GRVTSL
+295 GHITSL
-301 ADKFKSFMN
+301 ADRFKSFMN

-343 NAINNISNSAKKAK
+343 DAIKNISNSAKKAK

-377 GSSAN
+377 GSSTN
-382 NSTPSSSFSSGK
+382 NSTPSSTVSGK
-394 PKTSNKAIDKAL
+394 HKTSNKAIDKAL

-412 VNSIKNTFGKIKDA
+412 VNSIKNTFSKIKDA

-432 SWVKVWK
+432 SWVKIWK

-493 RLIDVIARDFGKIWS
+493 HLIDVITRDFGKVWS

-547 QKIWRDILG
+547 KKIWRDILG

-575 LENLDLYPIMSAVE
+575 LENLDLYPIMSVVE

-596 RLLKAVGEKLKTAY
+596 KLLKAVGEKLKTAY

-654 IAGALGAVGTSIV
+654 IAGALGAVGTAIV

-815 YVQVSKNGTI
+815 YVQASKNGTI

-831 KTIRRE
+831 KTIRAE
-837 IRKTIEQYKKLSAQE
+837 IKKTIEQYKNLANQQ

-858 TNTNKSKISA
+858 TTTTKSKISA

-891 KVKRLKNTLIW
+891 KVKKLKNTLIW

-917 LTTQTEYQG
+917 LTTQTKYQG

-938 SKVEKPYKNALA
+938 SKVEKPYKEALA

-1010 SGENVCLGFE
+1010 SGKNIYFGLEE
-1020 KGTNEYTKK
+1020 GTKEYSNKLKTTK
-1029 LVTNK
+1029 NQ
-1034 NELATKYINQAK
+1034 LAESYLKQAK
-1046 KTLGIHS
+1046 KTLGIRS
-1053 PSKVM
+1053 PSREMK
-1058 QKIGRYTAQGFLI
+1058 KIGRYTAQGFLL

-1090 IKAPFTSVSEWF
+1090 IKAPFTSVADWF

-1126 LFNGIISFIKAPINF
+1126 LFNGILKFIKAPINF

-1162 WVPAIGGKKFGF
+1162 WVPGIGGKKFGF
-1174 DIPQIPKLAKGGL
+1174 DIPQIPHLAKGGL
-1187 VKAPTLAVVGDNV
+1187 VKAPTLAVVGDNM
-1200 GASTGNPEVVAPLNK
+1200 GASSGNPEVVSPLNK
-1215 LQSIINNNNSTDTA
+1215 LKGMIQESSDNGDT
-1229 TQAEILAYLKRLYE
+1229 EILSQILLYLKRMYE
-1243 LLIVFRNN
+1243 MFIIFRNK
-1251 GGNSYEFV
+1251 GGNTYEFV
-1259 AKLNG
+1259 AKING
-1264 KQLFEE
+1264 SDIFKEI
-1270 MVRQN
+1270 VKQN
-1275 ELDKKR
+1275 EMYKKR
-1281 HSGKSRLI
+1281 HNGKSAFV